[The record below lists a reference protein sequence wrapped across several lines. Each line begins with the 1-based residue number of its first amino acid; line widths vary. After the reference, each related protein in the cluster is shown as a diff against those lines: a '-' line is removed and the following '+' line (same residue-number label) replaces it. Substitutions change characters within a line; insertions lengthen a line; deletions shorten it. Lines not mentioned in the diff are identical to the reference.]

1 MSSFKKNVTFTPNTI
16 FIEPSG
22 NVVVPRM
29 NPPWPTEFKRTL
41 WYSQRE
47 LAYIEYAE
55 YRDACSAVRRAAA
68 ATAATAATVV
78 TTATAAVHNPIL
90 TAAST
95 GGCGG
100 CPHTL
105 VFK

>member
-29 NPPWPTEFKRTL
+29 NPPWPTEFKSAL

-47 LAYIEYAE
+47 LAYMEYAE
-55 YRDACSAVRRAAA
+55 YREMCAAMRAAA
-68 ATAATAATVV
+68 AAAQNPVMP
-78 TTATAAVHNPIL
+78 AV
-90 TAAST
+90 SK
-95 GGCGG
+95 GGGSGG
-100 CPHTL
+100 AGAGGSRTL

>member
-29 NPPWPTEFKRTL
+29 NPPWPADFKRTL

-55 YRDACSAVRRAAA
+55 YRDACSAMRRAAA
-68 ATAATAATVV
+68 TSTTSAT
-78 TTATAAVHNPIL
+78 AVHNPIL

-95 GGCGG
+95 GGGGG
-100 CPHTL
+100 CPRTL

>member
-68 ATAATAATVV
+68 ATTTATA
-78 TTATAAVHNPIL
+78 TTTAAVHNPIL
-90 TAAST
+90 TAATT
-95 GGCGG
+95 GSGG
-100 CPHTL
+100 SPCTL

>member
-68 ATAATAATVV
+68 ATSAT
-78 TTATAAVHNPIL
+78 AVHNPIL

-95 GGCGG
+95 GGGGG
-100 CPHTL
+100 CPRTL
-105 VFK
+105 IFK

>member
-1 MSSFKKNVTFTPNTI
+1 MSSFKKNVTFAPNTI

-55 YRDACSAVRRAAA
+55 YRDACSAMRRASTTS
-68 ATAATAATVV
+68 ATAAT
-78 TTATAAVHNPIL
+78 AVHNPIL

-95 GGCGG
+95 GGGGG
-100 CPHTL
+100 CPRTL
-105 VFK
+105 IFK

>member
-1 MSSFKKNVTFTPNTI
+1 MSSFKKNVTFTLNTI

-55 YRDACSAVRRAAA
+55 YRDACSAMRRAAA
-68 ATAATAATVV
+68 TSA
-78 TTATAAVHNPIL
+78 TTATIAAAAVHNPIL

-95 GGCGG
+95 GGGGG
-100 CPHTL
+100 CPRTL

>member
-1 MSSFKKNVTFTPNTI
+1 MSSFKKKVTFAPDTI

-29 NPPWPTEFKRTL
+29 NPPWPTEFKSAL

-47 LAYIEYAE
+47 LAYIERAE
-55 YRDACSAVRRAAA
+55 YREIYAAMRASSAAA
-68 ATAATAATVV
+68 
-78 TTATAAVHNPIL
+78 HNPVMP
-90 TAAST
+90 AASK
-95 GGCGG
+95 GGVVYAG
-100 CPHTL
+100 PHTL